1 MTYASPALRRKP
13 QEVSEHFIKLVH
25 ARIAEVSGWK
35 YIFERIPA
43 FKERAKP
50 EPGSLPVYWRRISF
64 PAKDL
69 YTGCAI
75 HNDFPVNEFC
85 DGIDVLAKYYE
96 LSKTQTCKRF
106 SQIFRDGSACS
117 VN

>member
-43 FKERAKP
+43 FKDACAKAEVP
-50 EPGSLPVYWRRISF
+50 CPF
-64 PAKDL
+64 
-69 YTGCAI
+69 TGAGKSKFRFRQKTFI
-75 HNDFPVNEFC
+75 P
-85 DGIDVLAKYYE
+85 DVR
-96 LSKTQTCKRF
+96 SIMT
-106 SQIFRDGSACS
+106 FR
-117 VN
+117 

>member
-1 MTYASPALRRKP
+1 MTYASPALRRNP

-43 FKERAKP
+43 FKDACAKAP
-50 EPGSLPVYWRRISF
+50 SQVPCPFTGAGKSKFRFRQ
-64 PAKDL
+64 KDL

-96 LSKTQTCKRF
+96 LSKTQT
-106 SQIFRDGSACS
+106 
-117 VN
+117 

>member
-1 MTYASPALRRKP
+1 MLELLKCLAGSIYSKEYLLSKTLVQKP
-13 QEVSEHFIKLVH
+13 RAGFLARLLAQEI
-25 ARIAEVSGWK
+25 EV
-35 YIFERIPA
+35 
-43 FKERAKP
+43 
-50 EPGSLPVYWRRISF
+50 SF

>member
-43 FKERAKP
+43 FKDACAKP
-50 EPGSLPVYWRRISF
+50 RARFLARLLAQGNRSF
-64 PAKDL
+64 VSDKKTFIP
-69 YTGCAI
+69 
-75 HNDFPVNEFC
+75 
-85 DGIDVLAKYYE
+85 DVR
-96 LSKTQTCKRF
+96 SIMT
-106 SQIFRDGSACS
+106 FR
-117 VN
+117 